1 MAALIL
7 LIQNYGYI
15 LVFFFTVLEGET
27 IVALAGFV
35 AYQGYLNIYI
45 VVFVAICGAITGDQ
59 GYFYL
64 GRYKGK
70 QFLASRPK
78 LLSRVTR
85 IHGLIERHQNWLMFG
100 SRFMYGFRIA
110 LPIAFGTS
118 NIKRLKYLGFN
129 FMGATL
135 WSVFFAVGGY
145 FLGDAI
151 ERFIVHVQRAEKFIV
166 FGVIVGIVLVQTIM
180 FLRRRIASRLEEE
193 EERAEKARS
202 DASNTPIA

>member
-1 MAALIL
+1 MASLIL

-15 LVFFFTVLEGET
+15 LVFFFTLLEGET

-35 AYQGYLNIYI
+35 AYQGYLNIY
-45 VVFVAICGAITGDQ
+45 VVVLVAICGAVIGDQ

-70 QFLASRPK
+70 QFLSSRPK
-78 LLSRVTR
+78 LLARVTR

-110 LPIAFGTS
+110 LPIAFGTA

-129 FMGATL
+129 FMGAIL

-145 FLGDAI
+145 ILGDAI

-166 FGVIVGIVLVQTIM
+166 LGVIVSIALVQTIM
-180 FLRRRIASRLEEE
+180 FLRRRITSRLEAE
-193 EERAEKARS
+193 EERAESARN
-202 DASNTPIA
+202 ASSEPPLP

>member
-1 MAALIL
+1 MATLIL

-15 LVFFFTVLEGET
+15 LVFFFTLLEGET

-35 AYQGYLNIYI
+35 AYQGELNIYL
-45 VVFVAICGAITGDQ
+45 VVLSAICGAITGDQ
-59 GYFYL
+59 AYFYL

-70 QFLASRPK
+70 QFLAKRPK
-78 LLSRVTR
+78 LLARVTR

-118 NIKRLKYLGFN
+118 NIRRLKYLGFN

-135 WSVFFAVGGY
+135 WSVFFAGGGY

-166 FGVIVGIVLVQTIM
+166 FGVIVGIAIVQTIM
-180 FLRRRIASRLEEE
+180 FLRRRIAARLEEE
-193 EERAEKARS
+193 EEKTEKSRTEGGS
-202 DASNTPIA
+202 ELP